1 MADKFKRARKATKK
15 PEYAPLPR
23 LTEED
28 ANKMWG
34 EVQKTLDEEFAGAP
48 DLTPEEIEEMDRQE
62 RAMMWP
68 AEDWTTED
76 EAKARAERAK
86 RAKGFHL
93 DDFGEND
100 PPKTPE
106 ELAEMERLDELAF
119 GGLWRSLG
127 L

>member
-48 DLTPEEIEEMDRQE
+48 DLTPKEIEEMDRQE

-68 AEDWTTED
+68 AEDWTEED
-76 EAKARAERAK
+76 EARARAERAK

-106 ELAEMERLDELAF
+106 EEAEEAKLWDAVF
-119 GGLWRSLG
+119 GDYWRSKG